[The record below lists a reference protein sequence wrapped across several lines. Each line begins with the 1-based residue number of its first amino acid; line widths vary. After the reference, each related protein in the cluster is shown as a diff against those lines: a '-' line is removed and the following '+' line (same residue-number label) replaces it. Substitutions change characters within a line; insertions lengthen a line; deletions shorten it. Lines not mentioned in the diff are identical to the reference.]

1 MCKIY
6 SLSKMSE
13 SGQISRLW
21 SRWKADAKEDCFDQ
35 GAAGLGLTNLFTAW
49 LILSGLAFLA
59 GIIGI
64 VEYYVFKK
72 IGAKEKLPKKE
83 EDSLKD
89 SWNSGSSSAFIKKNN
104 AATKS
109 ALAKEWFELAFGQ

>member
-1 MCKIY
+1 
-6 SLSKMSE
+6 MSE

-89 SWNSGSSSAFIKKNN
+89 SWNSGSSLRIEKI
-104 AATKS
+104 
-109 ALAKEWFELAFGQ
+109 LLAFWRTSKLPSHIKRAAL